1 METTLTVYEIFI
13 IGGSILGTYIKMVV
27 EQSKIRTRLE
37 FLEDGRDEIRDILAE
52 LVKDMQEIKLLLAK
66 NQITK

>member
-37 FLEDGRDEIRDILAE
+37 FLEDGRLFGSRHDDTFDDALPLEAS
-52 LVKDMQEIKLLLAK
+52 V
-66 NQITK
+66 

>member
-27 EQSKIRTRLE
+27 EQSKISTRLE

>member
-1 METTLTVYEIFI
+1 
-13 IGGSILGTYIKMVV
+13 MVV